1 MKKLIVACGSGVA
14 TSQTV
19 ASKLSRLLKERGCSC
34 TVEAVDMKSLDRYLA
49 GPDVAGYVYITRPL
63 KDYKVPVYNGIAFL
77 TGMKQEEEL
86 QKIIGKYTVFGR
98 VSPEK
103 KQAIVKALEAEGNV
117 TGMVGD
123 GVNDVLAL
131 KDADCGIAMAAGS
144 DAAKQIAHIVL
155 LDSDFASMKQIVG
168 EGRTI
173 ISNIERVSAL
183 YLTKTIYSIL
193 LCIIYIILRKSYPFI
208 PIQLSLIG
216 GTAIGIP
223 SFVLALEHHEETIP
237 KGFLRNVLRVSLP
250 AAICMVGSLVAITL
264 VGEWF
269 SLSELILSTM
279 HLIAGGIVSFGVLV
293 AVCIPMSRVRFAL
306 CLTVIG
312 IFVGAIL
319 LLPGFFGMAPIMH
332 LIMTLL

>member
-1 MKKLIVACGSGVA
+1 MRVLLLTHDKKEVGFVVLSDIIKADAAETFAFFRDKNVQIKILSGDNPL
-14 TSQTV
+14 TV
-19 ASKLSRLLKERGCSC
+19 SVVGVRAGLP
-34 TVEAVDMKSLDRYLA
+34 EAKH
-49 GPDVAGYVYITRPL
+49 YIDARELPEE
-63 KDYKVPVYNGIAFL
+63 
-77 TGMKQEEEL
+77 EEEL